1 MKAAILRQINTPMT
15 IEEVDLL
22 EPRAGEVK
30 VKLTATGICHSCL
43 HVIDGSLAGV
53 ALPMV
58 LGDEG
63 AGVVTG
69 IGSGVT
75 NVAVGD
81 HVVISWSP
89 ACGYCRYCVSGRPVQ
104 CINQPPFGYLGDGST
119 RMKVGNEDILHFG
132 PATYSTENVIPAS
145 CAIPINKNMPLD
157 IAALIGCSVMTGV
170 GAVIQTANVPV
181 GATLAIYGCGG
192 IGLNAIQ
199 GGVLAGAS
207 KIIAVDVSDQ
217 KLKTAEMLGATHLVR
232 ADKNPIEEI
241 LKITGGGVDYA
252 VVCVGNLKALEQA
265 WESMAPGGTC
275 VSLALYPSGQTM
287 GLDPNKFAAK
297 ELKLIGSRYCSAR
310 PSIDFATMVDLYM
323 SGKLKLTELVSKR
336 YDFDEINEAHRALA
350 AGEVTRTMVIF

>member
-1 MKAAILRQINTPMT
+1 MKAAILRQINTPMR
-15 IEEVDLL
+15 IEWVDLL

-43 HVIDGSLAGV
+43 HVIDGSLSGI

-63 AGVVTG
+63 AGIVTG
-69 IGSGVT
+69 VGPGVT
-75 NVAVGD
+75 NVVVGD

-89 ACGYCRYCVSGRPVQ
+89 TCGHCRYCVAGRPVQ
-104 CINQPPFGYLGDGST
+104 CINQPPFGYLGDGTT
-119 RMKVGNEDILHFG
+119 RMKVGGEDILHFG
-132 PATYSTENVIPAS
+132 PATYATENVIPAS

-181 GATLAIYGCGG
+181 GATLAIFGCGG

-217 KLKTAEMLGATHLVR
+217 KLKVAESLGATHLVR
-232 ADKNPIEEI
+232 ADKNPTEQII
-241 LKITGGGVDYA
+241 KITGGGVDYA

-275 VSLALYPSGQTM
+275 VSLALYPSGEKM

-297 ELKLIGSRYCSAR
+297 ELKLIGSRYGSAR
-310 PSIDFATMVDLYM
+310 PSIDFSTMVDLYLT
-323 SGKLKLTELVSKR
+323 GKLKLTELVSKR
-336 YDFDEINEAHRALA
+336 YAFDEINEAHRALA
-350 AGEVTRTMVIF
+350 AGEVTRTIVVF